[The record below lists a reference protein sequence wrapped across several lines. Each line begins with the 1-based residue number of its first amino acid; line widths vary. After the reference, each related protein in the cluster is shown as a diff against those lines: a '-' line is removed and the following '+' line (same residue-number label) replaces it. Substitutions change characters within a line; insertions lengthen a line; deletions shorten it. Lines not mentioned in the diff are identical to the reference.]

1 MFYFAIVMV
10 IMTVLLSI
18 LALKYNISTSTYQEG
33 RFVTKKQID
42 NAIRMTEDSARW
54 NHGDEEPAYCYSKGL
69 ACIQNEK
76 GDYEMVDQLSPSG
89 TGVFLS

>member
-1 MFYFAIVMV
+1 
-10 IMTVLLSI
+10 
-18 LALKYNISTSTYQEG
+18 
-33 RFVTKKQID
+33 
-42 NAIRMTEDSARW
+42 MTEDSARW